1 MCLIVSHENHNDNT
15 TWVVLNSIC
24 CKLTPSLPPSLPQ
37 LKDVPVEFQKGLK
50 EGEANAKSIKAKS
63 PPPEIQDAEKVEEK
77 VE

>member
-1 MCLIVSHENHNDNT
+1 
-15 TWVVLNSIC
+15 
-24 CKLTPSLPPSLPQ
+24 
-37 LKDVPVEFQKGLK
+37 LK